1 MNRCPNCNGSII
13 RIGHKEQPFY
23 CYSCNEWFSNEE
35 VTPKQTNADCIRS
48 MSDEKLAVYLEQRG
62 SCPTTKK
69 WEDCNELN
77 PDTKQCEQ
85 CWLGWLKQEET
96 E

>member
-1 MNRCPNCNGSII
+1 MSKCNNCRLRKESAKAFDIHWHDEADCPYEKC
-13 RIGHKEQPFY
+13 PVPDF
-23 CYSCNEWFSNEE
+23 
-35 VTPKQTNADCIRS
+35 PKTNADRIRS
-48 MSDEKLAVYLEQRG
+48 MTDEELAVYLEQRG

-85 CWLGWLKQEET
+85 CWLDWLKQEET